1 MWRRKFR
8 KVWPLKECK
17 LCATVHSSANLK
29 LNISKSGQL
38 WSSGEAV
45 LPAGT
50 NPSDWLIFSQCW
62 DKRIDQDIFIVLYY
76 RPSLGLLT
84 QKETF
89 FLNRFLF
96 VYLYSFLCIQLILT
110 KLYNCVTLG
119 LSLSYLMISSSWAW
133 AFSPAGPQ
141 SPEQDGS
148 WPGPSQSLS
157 FSLQWGHRSRECGSL
172 LSSREESLT
181 RGEVITSLNINI
193 NILLLSALFSVL
205 PWYPLMLIDL
215 NISYYISHHPNIL
228 PAGQQVLVSEFPPC
242 YYRGNIALSR
252 RRHSTRDS
260 TSRWGPVPAHRAGSA
275 PTPATRLSPPLSTSW
290 SRTRGQKR
298 RRVLILRL
306 KRFSNSL
313 PSLH

>member
-119 LSLSYLMISSSWAW
+119 LSLFLPDDFIFLSLGLLSCRSTVTRAGRLL
-133 AFSPAGPQ
+133 AGPQ
-141 SPEQDGS
+141 PEPQLLLAVRTPEQRVR
-148 WPGPSQSLS
+148 LLA
-157 FSLQWGHRSRECGSL
+157 LQQ
-172 LSSREESLT
+172 
-181 RGEVITSLNINI
+181 RGESDKRRGHNESQHQHQHLTSLRI
-193 NILLLSALFSVL
+193 VL
-205 PWYPLMLIDL
+205 GASLI
-215 NISYYISHHPNIL
+215 
-228 PAGQQVLVSEFPPC
+228 
-242 YYRGNIALSR
+242 
-252 RRHSTRDS
+252 
-260 TSRWGPVPAHRAGSA
+260 
-275 PTPATRLSPPLSTSW
+275 PTDVDRP
-290 SRTRGQKR
+290 
-298 RRVLILRL
+298 
-306 KRFSNSL
+306 
-313 PSLH
+313 